1 MTGDYFLVSAVIL
14 GLLSF
19 PSLLGAF
26 THGRSFIMPILQL
39 LGSGVC
45 LGLAFRYKPEGFGF
59 EEIPDAFIRVIGA
72 FLN

>member
-1 MTGDYFLVSAVIL
+1 MTGDYFLVGAVIM

-26 THGRSFIMPILQL
+26 THGRSFLMPILL
-39 LGSGVC
+39 LVGSGVS
-45 LGLAFRYKPEGFGF
+45 LVMTFRYKPEGFGF
-59 EEIPDAFIRVIGA
+59 EEIPDSFIRVIGA